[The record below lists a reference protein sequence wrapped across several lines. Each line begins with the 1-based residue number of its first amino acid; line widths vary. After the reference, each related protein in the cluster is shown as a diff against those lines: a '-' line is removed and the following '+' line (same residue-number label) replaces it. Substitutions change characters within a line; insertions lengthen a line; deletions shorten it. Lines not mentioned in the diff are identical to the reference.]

1 LGLSFPQALF
11 FGFLF
16 ALSSTAIVLK
26 SYMDRLEIDTPHGRA
41 GVGILLFQDLCIVPM
56 MLLTPIL
63 SGQEG
68 SSLGNIARRLGVALA
83 VIAGIIVAARA
94 IVPFLLSHIV
104 RLRSP
109 EVFILFVVLLS
120 LGTAWLTSLFGMS
133 MALGAFVAGLVLSES
148 EYSHQIVSDILPFRD
163 VFNSIFFIS
172 IGMLLSLSSLFEHLF
187 VVLLWV
193 VALIVGKAL
202 ITLLAVRLLRH
213 SVRVA
218 TLVGLGLAQV
228 GEFSFLLAKVGAAQ
242 GLLLTDDY
250 QRFLAAAILS
260 MIATPWLISVA
271 PRVGL
276 LLQAR
281 LSPQSLLE
289 PRLARQTGEVEL
301 TNHVIIVGYGLNG
314 RNLASVLQRRE
325 IPFLV
330 LELNAET
337 VRRARATGVPIVYGD
352 AVRRD
357 VLLHAGVLRAAVLVL
372 AISDQLATRHAVALA
387 RELRPEL
394 HLIVRTRYLS
404 EVPELYKLGATQV
417 IPEEFETSI
426 EIFAR
431 VLGTYGVTPAVIQQ
445 EAEAVRGA
453 GYEVLRSAAP
463 PD

>member
-1 LGLSFPQALF
+1 
-11 FGFLF
+11 
-16 ALSSTAIVLK
+16 
-26 SYMDRLEIDTPHGRA
+26 
-41 GVGILLFQDLCIVPM
+41 
-56 MLLTPIL
+56 
-63 SGQEG
+63 
-68 SSLGNIARRLGVALA
+68 
-83 VIAGIIVAARA
+83 
-94 IVPFLLSHIV
+94 V